1 MTCGID
7 HRHARILHCCGCG
20 VGWQLLWNFHM
31 LKRKKKKKGK
41 RRNYCQE
48 TVRKQMIKEVE
59 NLYFSNIF
67 TLYKSSGNRI
77 YNHRERTLLNTQQ
90 LILGSINQM
99 LVKCFFYQIL
109 EDLRAKSELHLHGF
123 KTWERKSSKTLYECR
138 SN

>member
-1 MTCGID
+1 
-7 HRHARILHCCGCG
+7 
-20 VGWQLLWNFHM
+20 
-31 LKRKKKKKGK
+31 
-41 RRNYCQE
+41 
-48 TVRKQMIKEVE
+48 MIKEVE
-59 NLYFSNIF
+59 NLYFSNIL
-67 TLYKSSGNRI
+67 TLYKSSGNMI

-138 SN
+138 SNWSPTDNVYCAKKKTLRCRAEAGYFFYTHTHTHTDTHILQNQLKGWQLNHWHP